1 MLSRRAFGAAAL
13 GVVVGLGV
21 AADADVR
28 FPLRVRYGAD
38 PSQFGDL
45 YLPFTGSALPVVVM
59 VHGGGWLQKY
69 DLGYTGVLAQSLVR
83 SGIAVWNIE
92 YRRVGG
98 TGGWPETLADV
109 DAATEALPTLV
120 QARAGGRLDL
130 GRVHVA
136 GHSAGGHLAAWLA
149 GRHTLGAD
157 APGANPSVR
166 IHSATTMAGV
176 FDLMLAVTNGKDQF
190 LRGLLGGGPNEVPDR
205 YRIASPIDHLP
216 IGLPLKAFHGEEDRT
231 VSVRQSLNYVAA
243 ATRLGDPATV
253 QIIPS
258 VGHGELADPRS
269 PAWETVRAH
278 IVGAL
283 RGCE

>member
-1 MLSRRAFGAAAL
+1 MLNRRAFGAAAVL
-13 GVVVGLGV
+13 VALGV
-21 AADADVR
+21 AADAPVR
-28 FPLRVRYGAD
+28 YPLRIRYGAD

-45 YLPFTGSALPVVVM
+45 YLPHTGSSLPVVVM
-59 VHGGGWLQKY
+59 IHGGGWLQKY
-69 DLGYTGVLAQSLVR
+69 DLDYTGLLAQSLVR

-98 TGGWPETLADV
+98 TGGWPMTLADV
-109 DAATEALPTLV
+109 DDATEALPTRV
-120 QARAGGRLDL
+120 QAQSGGRLDL
-130 GRVHVA
+130 DRVHVA

-149 GRHTLGAD
+149 GRHTFGPG

-166 IHSATTMAGV
+166 IHGATTMAGV

-190 LRGLLGGGPNEVPDR
+190 LRGLLGGGPDEVPDR

-216 IGLPLKAFHGEEDRT
+216 IGLPLTAFHGEADRT

-253 QIIPS
+253 RVIQS
-258 VGHGELADPRS
+258 AGHGELADPRS
-269 PAWETVRAH
+269 PAWEMVRGH
-278 IVGAL
+278 IVEAL
-283 RGCE
+283 RTRA

>member
-1 MLSRRAFGAAAL
+1 MLSRRAFGAAAVLLAL
-13 GVVVGLGV
+13 GS
-21 AADADVR
+21 AADAPVR
-28 FPLRVRYGAD
+28 YPLRVRYGAD

-45 YLPFTGSALPVVVM
+45 YLPFTGSSLPVVVM
-59 VHGGGWLQKY
+59 IHGGGWLQKY

-98 TGGWPETLADV
+98 TGGWPMTLADV
-109 DAATEALPTLV
+109 DDAAEALPTLV

-130 GRVHVA
+130 DRVHVA

-149 GRHTLGAD
+149 GRHTLHAG

-166 IHSATTMAGV
+166 IQSATTMAGV
-176 FDLMLAVTNGKDQF
+176 FDLVLAVTNGKDQF
-190 LRGLLGGGPNEVPDR
+190 LRGLLGGGPNDVPDR

-216 IGLPLKAFHGEEDRT
+216 IGLPLTAFHGDADRT
-231 VSVRQSLNYVAA
+231 VSPQQSLNYVAA
-243 ATRLGDPATV
+243 ATRLGDPADLRM
-253 QIIPS
+253 IKG

-283 RGCE
+283 RTCE